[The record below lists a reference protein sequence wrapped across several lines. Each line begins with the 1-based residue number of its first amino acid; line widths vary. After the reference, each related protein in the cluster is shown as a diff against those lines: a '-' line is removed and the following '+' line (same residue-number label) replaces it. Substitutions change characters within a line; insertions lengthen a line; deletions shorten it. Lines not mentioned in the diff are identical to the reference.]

1 MNTYGRGNPEVERV
15 IAEMNALNAA
25 IQAAHPEHAR
35 EARAMVRAV
44 EAQWP
49 VPRTVADFTVRAS
62 MARITGSEAPT
73 GEPERTTGEACTWP
87 VRAFELVSLAWLA
100 WSRGDAARAHHHIER
115 WVAEAAMPENLNNSD
130 SAIQAFAVALWGNA
144 VEALVDGRV
153 DDARRFYGRVYE
165 VGSSFGTESH
175 PTVLWTM
182 AASFF
187 VTPEG

>member
-25 IQAAHPEHAR
+25 ISAPTPELAR
-35 EARAMVRAV
+35 EAQAMVRAV

-49 VPRTVADFTVRAS
+49 APRTVADFTVRAS
-62 MARITGSEAPT
+62 MARITGSKAPA
-73 GEPERTTGEACTWP
+73 GEPERTVGEPCTWS
-87 VRAFELVSLAWLA
+87 VRAFELIALAWLA
-100 WSRGDAARAHHHIER
+100 WSRGDSERARHHIER
-115 WVAEAAMPENLNNSD
+115 WSAEAGRPENLNNSD
-130 SAIQAFAVALWGNA
+130 SAIQSFAVALWANA
-144 VEALVDGRV
+144 IEALLEGRT
-153 DDARRFYGRVYE
+153 DDSRRFYERVYE

-187 VTPEG
+187 TPGG